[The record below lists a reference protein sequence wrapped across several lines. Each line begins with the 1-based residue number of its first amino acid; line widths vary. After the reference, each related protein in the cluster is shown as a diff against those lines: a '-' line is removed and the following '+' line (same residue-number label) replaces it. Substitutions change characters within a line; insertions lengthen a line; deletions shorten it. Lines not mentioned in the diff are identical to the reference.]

1 MSETKRRGYRSVS
14 VRAPVFDRLL
24 DIAQREGLNSAAE
37 AVEYLTAMYYERASQ
52 AAGLEEVVA
61 NLLFD
66 GKKPGSI
73 VEVIYQG
80 RGRSPLV
87 YLTYRVETTNGRP
100 RIRLVVAVNPVPIVE
115 TYCPRD
121 SPQCL
126 VGNLLPE
133 LRQALDRA
141 ADVIMIR
148 LRKHSQAVEILEN
161 LGVSL
166 GIGTEVFKDKCW
178 VENNGWKN
186 FEKKIGWEE
195 CRGKLREV
203 KPYSIEILKPLE
215 EVEHERKLL
224 EKR

>member
-1 MSETKRRGYRSVS
+1 MS

-37 AVEYLTAMYYERASQ
+37 AVEYLVASYYERASQ

-73 VEVIYQG
+73 IEVIRQG
-80 RGRSPLV
+80 MGRSPLV
-87 YLTYRVETTNGRP
+87 YLTYRIETINGKP
-100 RIRLVVAVNPVPIVE
+100 RVMLIVAVNPVPIVE

-121 SPQCL
+121 KPECF

-133 LRQALDRA
+133 LKQALNRA
-141 ADVIMIR
+141 ADVIIDH
-148 LRKHSQAVEILEN
+148 LRKHWQAVEILEN

-166 GIGTEVFKDKCW
+166 GIGTEEFKDKCW
-178 VENNGWKN
+178 VEEHGWKN
-186 FEKKIGWEE
+186 FEKHTDWKTCKEE
-195 CRGKLREV
+195 LREV
-203 KPYSIEILKPLE
+203 KPYSIEMLKPLE
-215 EVEHERKLL
+215 EIEHERKLL
-224 EKR
+224 KKR